1 VWLFAAL
8 GRRGILQPMHLI
20 SLESISK
27 SYPETPVLSE
37 VSLGIGRRQRIG
49 VIGRN
54 GSGKSTLL
62 RIIAG
67 TEEPDMGTIV
77 RSAGLRVSSLS
88 QDPSFPAGSTVGD
101 AVGDDREA
109 IAMAD
114 RLGIADPSAA
124 VAELSGGQ
132 RKRLALALALATECD
147 LLILDEPTNHL
158 DIDTIDWLEE
168 HLLSRTS
175 VLVLVTHDRYLL
187 DRVANRVVEVHHG
200 SLHSHQGTYDQYL
213 EARTV
218 REEHEA
224 TVEHRRRQRLRTELE
239 WLRRS
244 PKARTSKSKA
254 RVNAVHELMATKRP
268 PIDPELSIDL
278 PSRRIGSK
286 VVNLDNAGKHY
297 ESHWV
302 LRNLT
307 FNLLPDARIGVV
319 GSNGSG
325 KTTLLRLIAGR
336 LPPDEGSVTM
346 GSTIVPGVYGQDP
359 QPIPPNERLI
369 AVVRER
375 AESTLLDSGIRV
387 SAAKL
392 LERFQFATD
401 AQSATIGDL
410 SGGER
415 RRLELLLTLME
426 APNLLLLDEPTN
438 DLDLDT
444 LEVLEEYLDAW
455 PGAFVVASHDRYFL
469 DRVCDDIFSIEPD
482 GSVQH
487 HPGGWAAY
495 WATRQIPPAE
505 SPRSPAEKSQRSTA
519 PRTKPTWK
527 ERQEFKD
534 LTKRI
539 PRLEKLKQDL
549 SAQLDAAGSDY
560 VATTDLAHRLNETIA
575 ELDDAET
582 SWLELSEQM
591 ERYGNI

>member
-1 VWLFAAL
+1 
-8 GRRGILQPMHLI
+8 MHLI

-67 TEEPDMGTIV
+67 TEEPDAGKTV
-77 RSAGLRVSSLS
+77 RSIGLRVAALS
-88 QDPSFPAGSTVGD
+88 QDPKFPAGSTVG
-101 AVGDDREA
+101 AVVGDDRET

-114 RLGIADPSAA
+114 RLGLADSSIS
-124 VAELSGGQ
+124 VADLSGGQ
-132 RKRLALALALATECD
+132 RKRLALALALAADCD

-158 DIDTIDWLEE
+158 DVDTIDWLEE

-175 VLVLVTHDRYLL
+175 VLILVTHDRYLL
-187 DRVANRVVEVHHG
+187 DRVANRVVEVSHG
-200 SLHSHQGTYDQYL
+200 SLHTHQGTYEQYL

-224 TVEHRRRQRLRTELE
+224 TVEHRRRQRLRTELV

-254 RVNAVHELMATKRP
+254 RVSAVHELMAAKRP
-268 PIDPELSIDL
+268 PIDPELSIEL
-278 PSRRIGSK
+278 PSRRLGSK
-286 VVNLDNAGKHY
+286 VVNLKDAGKRY
-297 ESHWV
+297 DDRWV
-302 LRNLT
+302 FRNITL
-307 FNLLPDARIGVV
+307 NLLPDARIGVV
-319 GSNGSG
+319 GDNGSG
-325 KTTLLRLIAGR
+325 KTTLLRLIAER
-336 LPPDEGSVTM
+336 ITPDEGTVSM
-346 GSTIVPGVYGQDP
+346 GSTVVPGWYGQDP
-359 QPIPPNERLI
+359 QPIPPDTRVI
-369 AVVRER
+369 AAVRER
-375 AESTLLDSGIRV
+375 AETTLLESGIRI

-392 LERFQFATD
+392 LERFQFGTD
-401 AQSATIGDL
+401 TQSATLGDL

-469 DRVCDDIFSIEPD
+469 DRVCDDIFSMESD
-482 GSVQH
+482 GTVQH
-487 HPGGWAAY
+487 HPGGWPSY
-495 WATRQIPPAE
+495 WATRQTAPTG
-505 SPRSPAEKSQRSTA
+505 SQRSAGENTQRSAA

-527 ERQEFKD
+527 ERRELED

-539 PRLEKLKQDL
+539 PRLEKTRADL
-549 SAQLDAAGSDY
+549 SAQLDAAADDY
-560 VATTDLAHRLNETIA
+560 VVTTELAHRLDATIV

-582 SWLELSEQM
+582 TWLELTEKI
-591 ERYGNI
+591 ERLKSS

>member
-1 VWLFAAL
+1 
-8 GRRGILQPMHLI
+8 MHLI

-27 SYPETPVLSE
+27 SYPETPVLSD
-37 VSLGIGRRQRIG
+37 VSLGIGKRQRIG

-67 TEEPDMGTIV
+67 TEEPDAGRIV
-77 RSAGLRVSSLS
+77 RSSGLRVASLS
-88 QDPSFPAGSTVGD
+88 QDPSFPLGTTVGD
-101 AVGDDREA
+101 VVGDDRET
-109 IAMAD
+109 IAMTD
-114 RLGIADPSAA
+114 RLGLADSSAA
-124 VAELSGGQ
+124 VADLSGGQ
-132 RKRLALALALATECD
+132 RKRLALALALAAECD

-158 DIDTIDWLEE
+158 DVDTIDWLEE

-187 DRVANRVVEVHHG
+187 DRVANRVVEVSHE
-200 SLHSHQGTYDQYL
+200 SLHTHQGTYEQYL
-213 EARTV
+213 EARAA

-224 TVEHRRRQRLRTELE
+224 TVEHRRRQRLRTELV

-254 RVNAVHELMATKRP
+254 RVSAVHGLMAAKRP
-268 PIDPELSIDL
+268 PVDPELSIEL

-286 VVNLDNAGKHY
+286 VVNLDGAGKRY
-297 ESHWV
+297 DDRWV
-302 LRNLT
+302 LRNITL
-307 FNLLPDARIGVV
+307 NLHPDARIGVV
-319 GSNGSG
+319 GDNGSG
-325 KTTLLRLIAGR
+325 KTTLLRLIAER
-336 LPPDEGSVTM
+336 VAPDEGSVST
-346 GSTIVPGVYGQDP
+346 GSTVVPGWYGQDP
-359 QPIPPNERLI
+359 EPIPSDTRVI
-369 AVVRER
+369 AAVRER
-375 AESTLLDSGIRV
+375 AETTLLDSGIRV
-387 SAAKL
+387 PAAKL
-392 LERFQFATD
+392 LERFQFGTD

-469 DRVCDDIFSIEPD
+469 DRVCDDIYSMEAD
-482 GSVQH
+482 GAVHH
-487 HPGGWAAY
+487 HPGGWPAY
-495 WATRQIPPAE
+495 WATRQTTPAE
-505 SPRSPAEKSQRSTA
+505 PASFAGEKTQRSTA

-527 ERQEFKD
+527 ERRELED

-539 PRLEKLKQDL
+539 PRLESNRADL
-549 SAQLDAAGSDY
+549 TAQLDAVADDY
-560 VATTDLAHRLNETIA
+560 VVATELAHRLDTTIA
-575 ELDDAET
+575 ELDEAET
-582 SWLELSEQM
+582 SWLELTEKMEQM
-591 ERYGNI
+591 KKDR

>member
-1 VWLFAAL
+1 V
-8 GRRGILQPMHLI
+8 HLI

-67 TEEPDMGTIV
+67 TEEPDAGRIV
-77 RSAGLRVSSLS
+77 RNSGFRVASLS

-101 AVGDDREA
+101 VVGDDRET

-114 RLGIADPSAA
+114 RLGLADSSMA
-124 VAELSGGQ
+124 VADLSGGQ
-132 RKRLALALALATECD
+132 RKRLALALALAAECD

-158 DIDTIDWLEE
+158 DVDTIDWLEE

-187 DRVANRVVEVHHG
+187 DRVANRVVEVSHG
-200 SLHSHQGTYDQYL
+200 SLHTHQGTYEQYL
-213 EARTV
+213 EARTA
-218 REEHEA
+218 RDAHEA
-224 TVEHRRRQRLRTELE
+224 TVEHRRRQRLRTELV

-254 RVNAVHELMATKRP
+254 RVSAVHELIAAKRP
-268 PIDPELSIDL
+268 PVDPELSIEL

-286 VVNLDNAGKHY
+286 VVNLDDVGKRY
-297 ESHWV
+297 DGRWV
-302 LRNLT
+302 LRNIT
-307 FNLLPDARIGVV
+307 MNLLPDARIGVV
-319 GSNGSG
+319 GDNGSG
-325 KTTLLRLIAGR
+325 KTTLLRLIAER
-336 LPPDEGSVTM
+336 IAPDKGTVSM
-346 GSTIVPGVYGQDP
+346 GSTIVPGWYGQDP
-359 QPIPPNERLI
+359 EPIRLDRRVI

-375 AESTLLDSGIRV
+375 AETTLLESGIRV

-392 LERFQFATD
+392 LERFQFGTD

-487 HPGGWAAY
+487 HPGGWPAY
-495 WATRQIPPAE
+495 WATRQTTPTEPA
-505 SPRSPAEKSQRSTA
+505 SSAGEKTQRSTA

-527 ERQEFKD
+527 ERRELED
-534 LTKRI
+534 LTRRI
-539 PRLEKLKQDL
+539 PRLEKDRTDL
-549 SAQLDAAGSDY
+549 TAQLDAVADDY
-560 VATTDLAHRLNETIA
+560 VVATELAHRLDATIA
-575 ELDDAET
+575 ELDEAET
-582 SWLELSEQM
+582 SWLELTEKMEQM
-591 ERYGNI
+591 KNGR

>member
-1 VWLFAAL
+1 
-8 GRRGILQPMHLI
+8 MHLI

-27 SYPETPVLSE
+27 SYPETPVLAE

-67 TEEPDMGTIV
+67 TEEPDAGRIV
-77 RSAGLRVSSLS
+77 RSAGLRVASLS
-88 QDPSFPAGSTVGD
+88 QDPSFPADSTVGG
-101 AVGDDREA
+101 VIGDDRET

-114 RLGIADPSAA
+114 RLSLSDSSISVAD
-124 VAELSGGQ
+124 LSGGQ
-132 RKRLALALALATECD
+132 RKRLALALALAAECD

-158 DIDTIDWLEE
+158 DVDTIDWLEE

-187 DRVANRVVEVHHG
+187 DRVANRVVEVNHG
-200 SLHSHQGTYDQYL
+200 SLHSHQGTYEQYL
-213 EARTV
+213 EGRAA

-224 TVEHRRRQRLRTELE
+224 TVEHRRRRRLRTELV

-254 RVNAVHELMATKRP
+254 RVSAVHELMAAKRP
-268 PIDPELSIDL
+268 PIDPELSIEL

-286 VVNLDNAGKHY
+286 VVHLEDAGKRY
-297 ESHWV
+297 DDQWV
-302 LRNLT
+302 LRNVTL
-307 FNLLPDARIGVV
+307 NLLPDARIGVV
-319 GSNGSG
+319 GDNGSG
-325 KTTLLRLIAGR
+325 KTTLLRLIAER
-336 LPPDEGSVTM
+336 VAPDEGTVSS
-346 GSTIVPGVYGQDP
+346 GSTVVPGWYGQDP
-359 QPIPPNERLI
+359 EPIPPDTRVI
-369 AVVRER
+369 AAVRER
-375 AESTLLDSGIRV
+375 AETTLLDSGIRV
-387 SAAKL
+387 PAAKL
-392 LERFQFATD
+392 LERFQFGTD

-455 PGAFVVASHDRYFL
+455 PGALVIASHDRYFL
-469 DRVCDDIFSIEPD
+469 DRVCDDIYSMEP
-482 GSVQH
+482 GGAVQH
-487 HPGGWAAY
+487 HPGGWPAY
-495 WATRQIPPAE
+495 WAARQTTPTDPTPSAGDK
-505 SPRSPAEKSQRSTA
+505 PLRSTA

-527 ERQEFKD
+527 ERRELED

-539 PRLEKLKQDL
+539 PHLERDRADL
-549 SAQLDAAGSDY
+549 TAQLDAVADDY
-560 VATTDLAHRLNETIA
+560 VIATELAHRLDATIA
-575 ELDDAET
+575 ELDEAET
-582 SWLELSEQM
+582 AWLELTEKMEQLKKD
-591 ERYGNI
+591 R

>member
-1 VWLFAAL
+1 
-8 GRRGILQPMHLI
+8 MHLI

-27 SYPETPVLSE
+27 SYPETPVLLD

-67 TEEPDMGTIV
+67 TEEPDAGNIV
-77 RSAGLRVSSLS
+77 RSTGLRVASLS
-88 QDPSFPAGSTVGD
+88 QDPSFPTGSTVGD
-101 AVGDDREA
+101 VVGDDREA

-114 RLGIADPSAA
+114 RLGLDNSSMA
-124 VAELSGGQ
+124 VADLSGGQ
-132 RKRLALALALATECD
+132 RKRLALALALATECE

-175 VLVLVTHDRYLL
+175 TLLLVTHDRYLL
-187 DRVANRVVEVHHG
+187 DRVANRVVEVSHE
-200 SLHSHQGTYDQYL
+200 SLHSHQGTYEQYL
-213 EARTV
+213 EARTA

-224 TVEHRRRQRLRTELE
+224 TVEHRRRQRLRTELV

-254 RVNAVHELMATKRP
+254 RVSAVHELMTAKRP
-268 PIDPELSIDL
+268 PVDPELSIEL

-286 VVNLDNAGKHY
+286 VVNLEGVGKRY
-297 ESHWV
+297 DDRWV

-307 FNLLPDARIGVV
+307 LNLLPDARIGVV
-319 GSNGSG
+319 GDNGSG
-325 KTTLLRLIAGR
+325 KTTLLRLIAER
-336 LPPDEGSVTM
+336 LAPDEGSVSM
-346 GSTIVPGVYGQDP
+346 GSTIVPGWYGQDP
-359 QPIPPNERLI
+359 EPIPPDTRVI
-369 AVVRER
+369 AAVRER
-375 AESTLLDSGIRV
+375 AETTLLESGIRV

-392 LERFQFATD
+392 LERFQFGTD

-415 RRLELLLTLME
+415 RRIELLLTLME

-444 LEVLEEYLDAW
+444 LEVLEEYLDGW

-469 DRVCDDIFSIEPD
+469 DRVCDDIYSIESD
-482 GSVQH
+482 GEVRH
-487 HPGGWAAY
+487 HPGGWPAY
-495 WATRQIPPAE
+495 WADRQATPTEPPPSSSGE
-505 SPRSPAEKSQRSTA
+505 GPRQSATPST
-519 PRTKPTWK
+519 KLTWK
-527 ERQEFKD
+527 ERRELED

-539 PRLEKLKQDL
+539 PRLEKVRTELT
-549 SAQLDAAGSDY
+549 AQLDASADDY
-560 VATTDLAHRLNETIA
+560 VLATELGHRLDATIA
-575 ELDDAET
+575 EIDEAET
-582 SWLELSEQM
+582 SWLELTEKM
-591 ERYGNI
+591 ERLRGD

>member
-1 VWLFAAL
+1 
-8 GRRGILQPMHLI
+8 MHLI

-37 VSLGIGRRQRIG
+37 VSLGIGKRQHIG

-67 TEEPDMGTIV
+67 TEEPDAGKIV
-77 RSAGLRVSSLS
+77 RSTGLRVASLS
-88 QDPSFPAGSTVGD
+88 QDPKFPAGNTVGD
-101 AVGDDREA
+101 VVGDDRET

-114 RLGIADPSAA
+114 RLGLTDSSVA
-124 VAELSGGQ
+124 VADLSGGQ
-132 RKRLALALALATECD
+132 RKRLALALALAADCD

-158 DIDTIDWLEE
+158 DVDTIDWLEE

-187 DRVANRVVEVHHG
+187 DRVANRVVEVSHE
-200 SLHSHQGTYDQYL
+200 SLHTHQGTYAQYL

-224 TVEHRRRQRLRTELE
+224 TVEHRRRQRLRTELV

-254 RVNAVHELMATKRP
+254 RVSAVHELMEAKRP
-268 PIDPELSIDL
+268 PVDPELSIEL

-286 VVNLDNAGKHY
+286 VVNLDDVGKRY
-297 ESHWV
+297 DDRWV
-302 LRNLT
+302 LRNITL
-307 FNLLPDARIGVV
+307 NLLPDARIGVV
-319 GSNGSG
+319 GDNGSG
-325 KTTLLRLIAGR
+325 KTTLLRLIAER
-336 LPPDEGSVTM
+336 IAPDEGTVSM
-346 GSTIVPGVYGQDP
+346 GSTVVPGWYGQDP
-359 QPIPPNERLI
+359 QPIPSDTRVI
-369 AVVRER
+369 AAVRER
-375 AESTLLDSGIRV
+375 AETTLLESGIRIP
-387 SAAKL
+387 AAKL
-392 LERFQFATD
+392 LERFQFGTD
-401 AQSATIGDL
+401 AQSATVGDL

-469 DRVCDDIFSIEPD
+469 DRVCDDIFSMESD
-482 GSVQH
+482 GTVQH
-487 HPGGWAAY
+487 HPGGWPSY
-495 WATRQIPPAE
+495 WATRQTAPTGSQRSAE
-505 SPRSPAEKSQRSTA
+505 EKTQRSTA
-519 PRTKPTWK
+519 PPTKPTWK
-527 ERQEFKD
+527 ERRELED

-539 PRLEKLKQDL
+539 PRLEKTRADL
-549 SAQLDAAGSDY
+549 AAQLDAAADDY
-560 VATTDLAHRLNETIA
+560 VVATELAHRLDATIV

-582 SWLELSEQM
+582 SWLELTEKIEQLKN
-591 ERYGNI
+591 G

>member
-1 VWLFAAL
+1 
-8 GRRGILQPMHLI
+8 MHLI

-27 SYPETPVLSE
+27 SYPETPVLSD

-67 TEEPDMGTIV
+67 TEEPDTGNIV
-77 RSAGLRVSSLS
+77 RSTGLRVAALS

-101 AVGDDREA
+101 VVGDDRET

-114 RLGIADPSAA
+114 RLGLTDASAA
-124 VAELSGGQ
+124 TSELSGGQ
-132 RKRLALALALATECD
+132 RKRLALALALAAECD

-175 VLVLVTHDRYLL
+175 VLVIVTHDRYLL
-187 DRVANRVVEVHHG
+187 DRVANRVVEVNQG
-200 SLHSHQGTYDQYL
+200 SLHSHHGTYEQYL
-213 EARTV
+213 EARAV

-254 RVNAVHELMATKRP
+254 RVSAVHELMAAKRP
-268 PIDPELSIDL
+268 PVDPDLSIEL

-286 VVNLDNAGKHY
+286 VVHLEDAGKSY
-297 ESHWV
+297 EDRWV
-302 LRNLT
+302 LRDVTLNV
-307 FNLLPDARIGVV
+307 LPDARIGVV
-319 GSNGSG
+319 GDNGSG

-336 LPPDEGSVTM
+336 LAPDAGTVAT
-346 GSTIVPGVYGQDP
+346 GSTVVPGWYGQDP
-359 QPIPPNERLI
+359 QPIPPDTRVI
-369 AVVRER
+369 AAVRER
-375 AESTLLDSGIRV
+375 AETTLLESGIRV

-392 LERFQFATD
+392 LERFQFGTD
-401 AQSATIGDL
+401 AQSATVGDL

-444 LEVLEEYLDAW
+444 LEVLEEYLDGW

-469 DRVCDDIFSIEPD
+469 DRVCDDIYSIDND
-482 GSVQH
+482 GVVQH
-487 HPGGWAAY
+487 HPGGWPAY
-495 WATRQIPPAE
+495 WASRQASPAA
-505 SPRSPAEKSQRSTA
+505 SVRSPTERSQRSTA

-527 ERQEFKD
+527 ERQRLKE
-534 LTKRI
+534 LTQRI
-539 PRLEKLKQDL
+539 PKLEKLRADL
-549 SAQLDAAGSDY
+549 TTQLDAAADDY
-560 VATTDLAHRLNETIA
+560 VAATELAHRLDATVA

-582 SWLELSEQM
+582 SWLELTEQM
-591 ERYGNI
+591 ERFKDG

>member
-1 VWLFAAL
+1 
-8 GRRGILQPMHLI
+8 MHLI

-27 SYPETPVLSE
+27 SYPETPVLAE

-67 TEEPDMGTIV
+67 TEEPDAGRIV
-77 RSAGLRVSSLS
+77 RSAGLRVASLS
-88 QDPSFPAGSTVGD
+88 QDPSFPADSTVGG
-101 AVGDDREA
+101 VIGDDRET

-114 RLGIADPSAA
+114 RLGLSDSSISVAD
-124 VAELSGGQ
+124 LSGGQ
-132 RKRLALALALATECD
+132 RKRLALALALAAECD

-158 DIDTIDWLEE
+158 DVDTIDWLEE

-187 DRVANRVVEVHHG
+187 DRVANRVVEVNHG
-200 SLHSHQGTYDQYL
+200 SLHSHQGTYEQYL
-213 EARTV
+213 EGRAA

-224 TVEHRRRQRLRTELE
+224 TVEHRRRRRLRTELV

-254 RVNAVHELMATKRP
+254 RVSAVHELMAAKRP
-268 PIDPELSIDL
+268 PIDPELSIEL

-286 VVNLDNAGKHY
+286 VVHLEDAGKRY
-297 ESHWV
+297 DDQWV
-302 LRNLT
+302 LRNVTL
-307 FNLLPDARIGVV
+307 NLLPDARIGVV
-319 GSNGSG
+319 GDNGSG
-325 KTTLLRLIAGR
+325 KTTLLRLIAER
-336 LPPDEGSVTM
+336 VAPDEGTVSS
-346 GSTIVPGVYGQDP
+346 GSTVVPGWYGQDP
-359 QPIPPNERLI
+359 EPIPPDTRVI
-369 AVVRER
+369 AAVRER
-375 AESTLLDSGIRV
+375 AETTLLDSGIRV
-387 SAAKL
+387 PAAKL
-392 LERFQFATD
+392 LERFQFGTD

-455 PGAFVVASHDRYFL
+455 PGALVIASHDRYFL
-469 DRVCDDIFSIEPD
+469 DRVCDDIYSMEP
-482 GSVQH
+482 GGAVQH
-487 HPGGWAAY
+487 HPGGWPAY
-495 WATRQIPPAE
+495 WAARQTTPTDPTPSAGDK
-505 SPRSPAEKSQRSTA
+505 PLRSTA

-527 ERQEFKD
+527 ERRELED

-539 PRLEKLKQDL
+539 PHLERDRADL
-549 SAQLDAAGSDY
+549 TAQLDAVADDY
-560 VATTDLAHRLNETIA
+560 VIATELAHRLDATIA
-575 ELDDAET
+575 ELDEAET
-582 SWLELSEQM
+582 AWLELTEKMEQLKKD
-591 ERYGNI
+591 R

>member
-1 VWLFAAL
+1 
-8 GRRGILQPMHLI
+8 MHLI

-27 SYPETPVLSE
+27 SYPETPVLAE

-67 TEEPDMGTIV
+67 TEEPDAGRIV
-77 RSAGLRVSSLS
+77 RSAGLRVASLS
-88 QDPSFPAGSTVGD
+88 QDPSFPADSTVGG
-101 AVGDDREA
+101 VIGDDRET

-114 RLGIADPSAA
+114 RLGLSDSSISVAD
-124 VAELSGGQ
+124 LSGGQ
-132 RKRLALALALATECD
+132 RKRLALALALAAECD

-158 DIDTIDWLEE
+158 DVDTIDWLEE

-187 DRVANRVVEVHHG
+187 DRVANRVVEVNHG
-200 SLHSHQGTYDQYL
+200 SLHSHQGTYEQYL
-213 EARTV
+213 ETRAA

-224 TVEHRRRQRLRTELE
+224 TVEHRRRRRLRTELV

-254 RVNAVHELMATKRP
+254 RVSAVHELMAAKRP
-268 PIDPELSIDL
+268 PIDPELSIEL

-286 VVNLDNAGKHY
+286 VVHLEDAGKRY
-297 ESHWV
+297 DDQWV
-302 LRNLT
+302 LRNVTL
-307 FNLLPDARIGVV
+307 NLLPDARIGVV
-319 GSNGSG
+319 GDNGSG
-325 KTTLLRLIAGR
+325 KTTLLRLIAER
-336 LPPDEGSVTM
+336 VAPDEGTVSS
-346 GSTIVPGVYGQDP
+346 GSTVVPGWYGQDP
-359 QPIPPNERLI
+359 EPIPPDTRVI
-369 AVVRER
+369 AAVRER
-375 AESTLLDSGIRV
+375 AETTLLDSGIRV
-387 SAAKL
+387 PAAKL
-392 LERFQFATD
+392 LERFQFGTD

-455 PGAFVVASHDRYFL
+455 PGALVIASHDRYFL
-469 DRVCDDIFSIEPD
+469 DRVCDDIYSMEP
-482 GSVQH
+482 GGAVQH
-487 HPGGWAAY
+487 HPGGWPAY
-495 WATRQIPPAE
+495 WAARQTTPTDPTPSAGDK
-505 SPRSPAEKSQRSTA
+505 PLRSTA

-527 ERQEFKD
+527 ERRELED

-539 PRLEKLKQDL
+539 PHLERDRADL
-549 SAQLDAAGSDY
+549 TAQLDAVADDY
-560 VATTDLAHRLNETIA
+560 VIATELAHRLDATIA
-575 ELDDAET
+575 ELDEAET
-582 SWLELSEQM
+582 AWLELTEKMEQLKKD
-591 ERYGNI
+591 R

>member
-1 VWLFAAL
+1 
-8 GRRGILQPMHLI
+8 MHLI

-67 TEEPDMGTIV
+67 TEEPDAGRIV
-77 RSAGLRVSSLS
+77 RSSGFRVASLS

-101 AVGDDREA
+101 VVGDDRET

-114 RLGIADPSAA
+114 RLGLADSSMA
-124 VAELSGGQ
+124 VADLSGGQ
-132 RKRLALALALATECD
+132 RKRLALALALAAECD

-158 DIDTIDWLEE
+158 DVDTIDWLEE

-187 DRVANRVVEVHHG
+187 DRVANRVVEVSHG
-200 SLHSHQGTYDQYL
+200 SLHTHQGTYEQYL
-213 EARTV
+213 EARTA
-218 REEHEA
+218 REAHEA
-224 TVEHRRRQRLRTELE
+224 TVEHRRRQRLRTELV

-254 RVNAVHELMATKRP
+254 RVSAVHELMVAKRP
-268 PIDPELSIDL
+268 PVDPELSIEL

-286 VVNLDNAGKHY
+286 VVNLDDVGKRY
-297 ESHWV
+297 DGRWV
-302 LRNLT
+302 LRNIT
-307 FNLLPDARIGVV
+307 MNLLPDARIGVV
-319 GSNGSG
+319 GDNGSG
-325 KTTLLRLIAGR
+325 KTTLLRLIAER
-336 LPPDEGSVTM
+336 IAPDKGTVSM
-346 GSTIVPGVYGQDP
+346 GSTIVPGWYGQDP
-359 QPIPPNERLI
+359 EPIPLDTRVI

-375 AESTLLDSGIRV
+375 AETTLLESGIRV

-392 LERFQFATD
+392 LERFQFGTD

-469 DRVCDDIFSIEPD
+469 DRVCDDIFSIESD

-487 HPGGWAAY
+487 HPGGWPAY
-495 WATRQIPPAE
+495 WATRQTAPTE
-505 SPRSPAEKSQRSTA
+505 SASSAGEKTQRSTA
-519 PRTKPTWK
+519 PRTKPTWR
-527 ERQEFKD
+527 ERRELED
-534 LTKRI
+534 LTRRI
-539 PRLEKLKQDL
+539 PRLEKDRTDL
-549 SAQLDAAGSDY
+549 TAQLDAVADDY
-560 VATTDLAHRLNETIA
+560 VVATELAHRLDATIA
-575 ELDDAET
+575 ELDRAET
-582 SWLELSEQM
+582 SWLELTERMEQM
-591 ERYGNI
+591 KNGR

>member
-1 VWLFAAL
+1 
-8 GRRGILQPMHLI
+8 MHLI

-67 TEEPDMGTIV
+67 TEDPDAGKIV
-77 RSAGLRVSSLS
+77 RSTGLRVAALS
-88 QDPSFPAGSTVGD
+88 QDPKFPAGSTVG
-101 AVGDDREA
+101 AVVGDDRET

-114 RLGIADPSAA
+114 RLGLADSSVA
-124 VAELSGGQ
+124 VADLSGGQ
-132 RKRLALALALATECD
+132 RKRLALALALAADCD

-158 DIDTIDWLEE
+158 DVDTIDWLEE

-175 VLVLVTHDRYLL
+175 VLILVTHDRYLL
-187 DRVANRVVEVHHG
+187 DRVANRVVEVSHG
-200 SLHSHQGTYDQYL
+200 SLHTHQGTYEQYL

-224 TVEHRRRQRLRTELE
+224 TVERRRRQRLRTELV

-254 RVNAVHELMATKRP
+254 RVSAVHELMAAKRP
-268 PIDPELSIDL
+268 PIDPELSIEL
-278 PSRRIGSK
+278 PSRRLGSK
-286 VVNLDNAGKHY
+286 VVNLKDAGKRY
-297 ESHWV
+297 DDRWV
-302 LRNLT
+302 FRNITL
-307 FNLLPDARIGVV
+307 NLLPDARIGVV
-319 GSNGSG
+319 GDNGSG
-325 KTTLLRLIAGR
+325 KTTLLRLIAER
-336 LPPDEGSVTM
+336 ITPDEGTVSM
-346 GSTIVPGVYGQDP
+346 GSTVVPGWYGQDP
-359 QPIPPNERLI
+359 QPIPPDTRVI
-369 AVVRER
+369 AAVRER
-375 AESTLLDSGIRV
+375 AETTLLESGIRI

-392 LERFQFATD
+392 LERFQFGTD
-401 AQSATIGDL
+401 TQSATLGDL

-469 DRVCDDIFSIEPD
+469 DRVCDDIFSMESD
-482 GSVQH
+482 GTVQH
-487 HPGGWAAY
+487 HPGGWPSY
-495 WATRQIPPAE
+495 WATRQTAPTG
-505 SPRSPAEKSQRSTA
+505 SQRSAGENTQRSAA

-527 ERQEFKD
+527 ERRELED

-539 PRLEKLKQDL
+539 PRLEKTRADL
-549 SAQLDAAGSDY
+549 SAQLDAAADDY
-560 VATTDLAHRLNETIA
+560 VVTTELAHRLDATIV

-582 SWLELSEQM
+582 TWLELTEKI
-591 ERYGNI
+591 ERLKNS

>member
-1 VWLFAAL
+1 
-8 GRRGILQPMHLI
+8 MHLI

-27 SYPETPVLSE
+27 SYPETPVLSN
-37 VSLGIGRRQRIG
+37 VSLGIARRQRIG

-67 TEEPDMGTIV
+67 IEEPDAGKIV
-77 RSAGLRVSSLS
+77 RSAGLRVASLP
-88 QDPSFPAGSTVGD
+88 QDPSFPTQSTVGD
-101 AVGDDREA
+101 VVGDDRKT

-114 RLGIADPSAA
+114 RLGLADASVAI
-124 VAELSGGQ
+124 AELSGGQ
-132 RKRLALALALATECD
+132 RKRLALALALAEECD

-187 DRVANRVVEVHHG
+187 DRVANRVVEVRHG
-200 SLHSHQGTYDQYL
+200 SLHSHQGTYEQYL
-213 EARTV
+213 EARAV
-218 REEHEA
+218 REEHDA

-254 RVNAVHELMATKRP
+254 RLNAVHELMAAKRP

-286 VVNLDNAGKHY
+286 VVHLDGAGKRY
-297 ESHWV
+297 GSHWV
-302 LRNLT
+302 LRDIT
-307 FNLLPDARIGVV
+307 FNVLPDARIGVV
-319 GSNGSG
+319 GINGSG
-325 KTTLLRLIAGR
+325 KTTLLSLIAGR
-336 LPPDEGSVTM
+336 LAPDEGTVAT
-346 GSTIVPGVYGQDP
+346 GSTVVHGWYGQDP
-359 QPIPPNERLI
+359 QPIPSETRVI
-369 AVVRER
+369 AAVRER
-375 AESTLLDSGIRV
+375 AESTLLESGIRV

-392 LERFQFATD
+392 LERFQFHTD
-401 AQSATIGDL
+401 AQSATVGDL

-426 APNLLLLDEPTN
+426 APNLLFLDEPTN

-455 PGAFVVASHDRYFL
+455 PGAFVVASHDRFFL

-482 GSVQH
+482 GTVQH
-487 HPGGWAAY
+487 HPGGWPAY
-495 WATRQIPPAE
+495 WATRQAAPTGPQ
-505 SPRSPAEKSQRSTA
+505 RSPGEKTQRSAA

-527 ERQEFKD
+527 ERRELED

-539 PRLEKLKQDL
+539 PRLEKARADL
-549 SAQLDAAGSDY
+549 GAQLDAAADDY
-560 VATTDLAHRLNETIA
+560 VVATELAQRLYAVII
-575 ELDDAET
+575 ELDEAET
-582 SWLELSEQM
+582 TWLELTEKI
-591 ERYGNI
+591 ERLKNG

>member
-1 VWLFAAL
+1 
-8 GRRGILQPMHLI
+8 MHLI

-62 RIIAG
+62 HIIAG
-67 TEEPDMGTIV
+67 AEEPDAGRIV
-77 RSAGLRVSSLS
+77 RSAGLRVASLS
-88 QDPSFPAGSTVGD
+88 QDPSFPEGRTVGD
-101 AVGDDREA
+101 VVGDDRET

-114 RLGIADPSAA
+114 RLGLADPS
-124 VAELSGGQ
+124 VGVSELSGGQ
-132 RKRLALALALATECD
+132 RKRLALALALAAECD

-158 DIDTIDWLEE
+158 DVDTIDWLEE

-175 VLVLVTHDRYLL
+175 ALLLVTHDRYLL
-187 DRVANRVVEVHHG
+187 DRVANRVVEVGHEA
-200 SLHSHQGTYDQYL
+200 LHSHQGTYEQYL
-213 EARTV
+213 EARAI

-224 TVEHRRRQRLRTELE
+224 TVEHRRRQRLRTELV

-254 RVNAVHELMATKRP
+254 RVSAVHELMAAKRP
-268 PIDPELSIDL
+268 PVDPELSIEL

-286 VVNLDNAGKHY
+286 VVHLENAGKRY
-297 ESHWV
+297 DDHWV
-302 LRNLT
+302 LHNITL
-307 FNLLPDARIGVV
+307 NLLPDARIGVV
-319 GSNGSG
+319 GDNGSG
-325 KTTLLRLIAGR
+325 KTTLLGLIAER
-336 LPPDEGSVTM
+336 LMPDEGTVSM
-346 GSTIVPGVYGQDP
+346 GSTVVPGWYGQDP
-359 QPIPPNERLI
+359 EPIPPDARVI

-375 AESTLLDSGIRV
+375 AETTLLESGIRV

-392 LERFQFATD
+392 LERFQFGTD

-469 DRVCDDIFSIEPD
+469 DRVCDDIYSIESD
-482 GSVQH
+482 GEVQH
-487 HPGGWAAY
+487 HPGGWPAY
-495 WATRQIPPAE
+495 WADRQAGPAT
-505 SPRSPAEKSQRSTA
+505 SPRPSEEKTPKTA
-519 PRTKPTWK
+519 TPPTKLTWK
-527 ERQEFKD
+527 ERRELED

-539 PRLEKLKQDL
+539 HRLEQVRADL
-549 SAQLDAAGSDY
+549 TAQLEAAGDDY
-560 VATTDLAHRLNETIA
+560 VVATELGQRLETTAA
-575 ELDDAET
+575 EIDKAET
-582 SWLELSEQM
+582 SWLELTEKM
-591 ERYGNI
+591 ERLKNAP

>member
-1 VWLFAAL
+1 V
-8 GRRGILQPMHLI
+8 HLI

-67 TEEPDMGTIV
+67 TEEPDAGRIV
-77 RSAGLRVSSLS
+77 RNSGFRVASLS

-101 AVGDDREA
+101 VVGDDRET

-114 RLGIADPSAA
+114 RLGLADSSMA
-124 VAELSGGQ
+124 VADLSGGQ
-132 RKRLALALALATECD
+132 RKRLALALALAAECD

-158 DIDTIDWLEE
+158 DVDTIDWLEE

-187 DRVANRVVEVHHG
+187 DRVANRVVEVSHG
-200 SLHSHQGTYDQYL
+200 SLHTHQGTYEQYL
-213 EARTV
+213 EARTA
-218 REEHEA
+218 RDAHEA
-224 TVEHRRRQRLRTELE
+224 TVEHRRRQRLRTELV

-254 RVNAVHELMATKRP
+254 RVSAVHELIAAKRP
-268 PIDPELSIDL
+268 PVDPELSIEL

-286 VVNLDNAGKHY
+286 VVNLDDVGKRY
-297 ESHWV
+297 DGRWV
-302 LRNLT
+302 LRNIT
-307 FNLLPDARIGVV
+307 MNLLPDARIGVV
-319 GSNGSG
+319 GDNGSG
-325 KTTLLRLIAGR
+325 KTTLLRLIAER
-336 LPPDEGSVTM
+336 LAPDNGTVSM
-346 GSTIVPGVYGQDP
+346 GSTIVPGWYGQDP
-359 QPIPPNERLI
+359 EPIRLDRRVI

-375 AESTLLDSGIRV
+375 AETTLLESGIRV

-392 LERFQFATD
+392 LERFQFGTD

-469 DRVCDDIFSIEPD
+469 DRVCDDIFSIESD

-487 HPGGWAAY
+487 HPGGWPAY
-495 WATRQIPPAE
+495 WATRQTTPTE
-505 SPRSPAEKSQRSTA
+505 SASSAGEKTQRSTA
-519 PRTKPTWK
+519 PRTKLTWK
-527 ERQEFKD
+527 ERRELED
-534 LTKRI
+534 LTRRI
-539 PRLEKLKQDL
+539 PRLEKDRTDL
-549 SAQLDAAGSDY
+549 TAQLDAVADDY
-560 VATTDLAHRLNETIA
+560 VVATELAHRLEATIA
-575 ELDDAET
+575 ELDKAET
-582 SWLELSEQM
+582 SWLELTEKMEQM
-591 ERYGNI
+591 KNGR

>member
-1 VWLFAAL
+1 
-8 GRRGILQPMHLI
+8 MHLI

-67 TEEPDMGTIV
+67 TEEPDAGRIV
-77 RSAGLRVSSLS
+77 RSAGLRVASLS
-88 QDPSFPAGSTVGD
+88 QDPSFPEGRTVGD
-101 AVGDDREA
+101 VIGDDRKT

-114 RLGIADPSAA
+114 RLGLADPS
-124 VAELSGGQ
+124 VGVSELSGGQ
-132 RKRLALALALATECD
+132 RKRLALALALAAECD

-158 DIDTIDWLEE
+158 DVDTIDWLEE

-175 VLVLVTHDRYLL
+175 VLILVTHDRYLL
-187 DRVANRVVEVHHG
+187 DRVANRVVEVHDG
-200 SLHSHQGTYDQYL
+200 SLHTHQGTYEQYL
-213 EARTV
+213 EARAA

-224 TVEHRRRQRLRTELE
+224 TVEHRRRQRLRTELV

-254 RVNAVHELMATKRP
+254 RVSAVHELMAAQRP
-268 PIDPELSIDL
+268 PIDPELSIEL

-286 VVNLDNAGKHY
+286 VVNLADVGKRY

-307 FNLLPDARIGVV
+307 LNLLPDARIGVV
-319 GSNGSG
+319 GNNGSG

-336 LPPDEGSVTM
+336 LAPDEGTVTT
-346 GSTIVPGVYGQDP
+346 GSTIVPGWYGQDP
-359 QPIPPNERLI
+359 EPIPPDTRVI
-369 AVVRER
+369 AAVRER
-375 AESTLLDSGIRV
+375 AETTLLESGIPV

-392 LERFQFATD
+392 LERFQFATEV
-401 AQSATIGDL
+401 QRATIGDL

-455 PGAFVVASHDRYFL
+455 PGALAIASHDRYFL

-482 GSVQH
+482 GSIQH
-487 HPGGWAAY
+487 HPGGWPAY
-495 WATRQIPPAE
+495 WTDRQTPPAG
-505 SPRSPAEKSQRSTA
+505 SARTRGEKSQRSTA
-519 PRTKPTWK
+519 ARTTPTWK
-527 ERQEFKD
+527 ERRELEE

-539 PRLEKLKQDL
+539 PRLEKRRADL
-549 SAQLDAAGSDY
+549 AAQLDAAADDY
-560 VATTDLAHRLNETIA
+560 VAATDLAHRLEATIA
-575 ELDDAET
+575 EIDDAET
-582 SWLELSEQM
+582 SWLELTEQT
-591 ERYGNI
+591 EQLRDA